1 MNYKEKAEEL
11 VSTYKLLLMNED
23 TECGQE
29 ILCTSIAIKC
39 ALIAVDECLATC
51 VESMIYF
58 WKEVKQELKNN
69 ENGSRMVV

>member
-1 MNYKEKAEEL
+1 MTYQQKAEEL
-11 VSTYKLLLMNED
+11 ISTYKVLLMNED

-39 ALIAVDECLATC
+39 ALISVDECLSTC

-58 WKEVKQELKNN
+58 WKEVKEELTKQQEQ
-69 ENGSRMVV
+69 